1 MVNLPLA
8 GVNQTTGQR
17 IGSIVGE
24 VEMVDMGADGISW
37 GEFLHVRILI
47 DLAKPLAQG
56 RMLKVQG
63 KSKWIAHQYE
73 CLPRDGNWNF

>member
-1 MVNLPLA
+1 LDPHA
-8 GVNQTTGQR
+8 
-17 IGSIVGE
+17 VGE
-24 VEMVDMGADGISW
+24 VEMVDMKADGIGW

-63 KSKWIAHQYE
+63 KSKWIVYQYE
-73 CLPRDGNWNF
+73 CLPRHGNWNPNLFTSN